1 MRRCNLYLT
10 CEVCNA
16 TTFKRTSFQLI
27 LASEAE
33 PSSTAKQTQEDVEY
47 TSKIVQYFGT
57 AVSEAK
63 RMLREEEAAG
73 VAENSD
79 DSSSEAE

>member
-1 MRRCNLYLT
+1 MLSFVSQHST
-10 CEVCNA
+10 EH
-16 TTFKRTSFQLI
+16 FQLI

-47 TSKIVQYFGT
+47 TSKIKQYFGT
-57 AVSEAK
+57 AVSEAT
-63 RMLREEEAAG
+63 RMLREEELEG

-79 DSSSEAE
+79 ESSSEAE